1 MTQNF
6 TKTAH
11 RVVLVTGPS
20 GAGRSSAIKVLEDL
34 GFETIDN
41 LPIRW
46 VSSLLASQELTRP
59 LALCLDTR
67 NRDFSPQALLDLIS
81 DLSDHAPELL
91 YLDCERTVLQRRYSE
106 TRRRHPMAPQ
116 ETAIVGIDRE
126 TDLLQP
132 IRERADALID
142 TSELS
147 VHGLRERLEQR
158 YAVHGK
164 MPLAVTITSFSYK
177 RGLPQGADLVHD
189 CRFLKNPYWDESLR
203 TLNGRDSAV
212 GAYVSGDP
220 SFTEFFQKL
229 TDTTLFLLPAYQKE
243 GKAHLCIAIGCTGG
257 QHRSVFVT
265 EKLAQ
270 ALAEHNWQV
279 SIRHR
284 ELDRTHSPDTS
295 RAPAFSG
302 EAKA

>member
-6 TKTAH
+6 TKTPQ

-20 GAGRSSAIKVLEDL
+20 GAGRSSAVKVLEDL

-46 VSSLLASQELTRP
+46 VSRLVEGQELTRP

-67 NRDFSPQALLDLIS
+67 NRDFSPQALLDVM
-81 DLSDHAPELL
+81 DQLSDHEPELL
-91 YLDCERTVLQRRYSE
+91 YLDCARTVLQRRYSE

-126 TDLLQP
+126 NDLLSP
-132 IRERADALID
+132 VRDRADALID

-147 VHGLRERLEQR
+147 VHDLRQRLESR
-158 YAVHGK
+158 YAAQGK
-164 MPLAVTITSFSYK
+164 MPLAVTLTSFSYK

-203 TLNGRDSAV
+203 GLNGRDSAV
-212 GAYVSGDP
+212 GEYVSADEGFD
-220 SFTEFFQKL
+220 TFFQKL

-284 ELDRTHSPDTS
+284 ELDRTHSPDS
-295 RAPAFSG
+295 KSSG
-302 EAKA
+302 L

>member
-1 MTQNF
+1 MF
-6 TKTAH
+6 HSDKAAPH

-41 LPIRW
+41 LPIGW
-46 VSSLLASQELTRP
+46 VAALLGRQKLARP

-67 NRDFSPQALLDLIS
+67 NRDFSPQTLLELMEQLEHHD
-81 DLSDHAPELL
+81 PELL
-91 YLDCERTVLQRRYSE
+91 YLDCSRTVLQRRYSE

-116 ETAIVGIDRE
+116 EEAIVGIDRE
-126 TDLLQP
+126 CDLLRP
-132 IRERADALID
+132 IRERADRLID

-147 VHGLRERLEQR
+147 VHDLRASLQQG
-158 YAVHGK
+158 YATDGT
-164 MPLAVTITSFSYK
+164 MRLAVTLTSFSYK
-177 RGLPQGADLVHD
+177 RGLPQGADIVHD
-189 CRFLKNPYWDESLR
+189 CRFLRNPYWDVSLR
-203 TLNGRDSAV
+203 GKNGRDSEVAD
-212 GAYVSGDP
+212 YVAADEK
-220 SFTEFFQKL
+220 FDVFFENLLKM
-229 TDTTLFLLPAYQKE
+229 TLFLLPAYQNE

-270 ALAEHNWQV
+270 ALAQHNWQV

-284 ELDRTHSPDTS
+284 ELDRNLAAQGGQQQA
-295 RAPAFSG
+295 RSG

>member
-1 MTQNF
+1 MTLNF
-6 TKTAH
+6 TKTPH

-46 VSSLLASQELTRP
+46 VTPLLDGQKLTRP

-67 NRDFSPQALLDLIS
+67 NRDFSPQALLDLL
-81 DLSDHAPELL
+81 DQLEEHDPELL
-91 YLDCERTVLQRRYSE
+91 YLDCARFVLQRRYSE
-106 TRRRHPMAPQ
+106 TRRRHPLAPQ
-116 ETAIVGIDRE
+116 EEAIVGIDRE
-126 TDLLQP
+126 CDLLSP
-132 IRERADALID
+132 IRDRADTLID

-147 VHGLRERLEQR
+147 VHGLRERLEAR
-158 YAVHGK
+158 FAAHGK
-164 MPLAVTITSFSYK
+164 MPLAVTLTSFSYK

-189 CRFLKNPYWDESLR
+189 CRFLKNPYWDETLR
-203 TLNGRDSAV
+203 ALNGRDSAV
-212 GAYVSGDP
+212 GEYISQD
-220 SFTEFFQKL
+220 SHFDEFFEKL
-229 TDTTLFLLPAYQKE
+229 TNITLFLLPAYQKE

-265 EKLAQ
+265 EKLAE
-270 ALAEHNWQV
+270 ALADHNWQV

-284 ELDRTHSPDTS
+284 ELDRTHSADSKSAT
-295 RAPAFSG
+295 G
-302 EAKA
+302 L

>member
-1 MTQNF
+1 MTLSFARSPQ
-6 TKTAH
+6 

-46 VSSLLASQELTRP
+46 VCTLLEGQELSRP

-67 NRDFSPQALLDLIS
+67 NRDFSPQALLDLLDTLKLHS
-81 DLSDHAPELL
+81 PELL
-91 YLDCERTVLQRRYSE
+91 YLDCARFVLQRRYSE

-116 ETAIVGIDRE
+116 ESAIVGIDRE
-126 TDLLQP
+126 CDLLAP
-132 IRERADALID
+132 VRERADALID

-147 VHGLRERLEQR
+147 VHGLRERLETR
-158 YAVHGK
+158 YAAHGK
-164 MPLAVTITSFSYK
+164 MPLAVTLTSFSYK

-189 CRFLKNPYWDESLR
+189 CRFLRNPYWDESLR
-203 TLNGRDSAV
+203 SRNGTDSAV
-212 GAYVSGDP
+212 AAYVAKDS
-220 SFTEFFQKL
+220 SFDTFFKNML
-229 TDTTLFLLPAYQKE
+229 ESTLFLLPAYQKE
-243 GKAHLCIAIGCTGG
+243 GKAHLCIALGCTGG

-265 EKLAQ
+265 EKLSE

-284 ELDRTHSPDTS
+284 ELDRTHSAGS
-295 RAPAFSG
+295 LSSNG
-302 EAKA
+302 L